1 VTAKSIRLRTLAYSL
16 APDPD
21 TGLPRQDAGAPEI
34 WGHVERQRWH
44 LYWRITAGPYGP
56 VLGFGWTWTTGG
68 AWVKALAASHRPGI
82 EREAKA
88 VAS

>member
-1 VTAKSIRLRTLAYSL
+1 MTAKSIRLRTLAYSL
-16 APDPD
+16 APDPG

-34 WGHVERQRWH
+34 WGTVRGSWMAWFWE
-44 LYWRITAGPYGP
+44 ITAGEFGP
-56 VLGFGWTWTTGG
+56 ALGHGEAWTQNG

-88 VAS
+88 VAR